1 MVEAWPSA
9 PLVVPETDF
18 LLELQVVALDPPTH
32 FARSTRARN
41 EIFLLTLA
49 SQYFV
54 GSGSP
59 LDHSISS
66 VSSGRDSVR
75 LDSETYSAI
84 GTIRRIT
91 LTLIR
96 PTLGRLVTRS
106 RALVHG
112 IEAGEPGA
120 ALDLAGDPSLHPL
133 VLRPFLGN

>member
-41 EIFLLTLA
+41 EIFLLTVA

-66 VSSGRDSVR
+66 VSSGRPRRPLVGEACTRTRAKRERNALFVPSRHVIVR
-75 LDSETYSAI
+75 QACFGRLSANC
-84 GTIRRIT
+84 
-91 LTLIR
+91 LTLRRGCRAISSDALR
-96 PTLGRLVTRS
+96 TLSVAT
-106 RALVHG
+106 
-112 IEAGEPGA
+112 IA
-120 ALDLAGDPSLHPL
+120 AT
-133 VLRPFLGN
+133 